1 MSNRLEGNKAFF
13 SKSNRTIVFFL
24 SVLVIVVTLIVD
36 TSLTKLSDIFASNF
50 MGANLFAY
58 ILISVSFGVGQI
70 IFLWFMRQRIKDVRA
85 SGHLHHIQE
94 VLYKIVMGIQSGLA
108 AIIALVI
115 IQLVTTSQ
123 YSVVMLIASITMSYS
138 LGAGM
143 MLLLAKNFF
152 SWFRT
157 NRDLLM
163 LSYGIAAITIV
174 VHLVFSLSF
183 VDYVLSTLAPG
194 RTAFSGQPFF
204 ATGSLK
210 FLLGNIYNATSIIA
224 FVSTW
229 SATALLL
236 HNYSRR
242 LGKMR
247 YWILVSLPLVYF
259 LSQFP
264 TFFLNVFDAVLKAD
278 PLFYGTFL
286 ILLFSIS
293 KPAGGVLFGIAF
305 WDAARRL
312 PQMAAVRDYLVISAY
327 GLVLLFTADQATSLF
342 NPSYPPFGLATVS
355 FVGLSSY
362 LVFNGIFYSAVDTR
376 IRRDIRK
383 FAKEQSKLLESIRSA
398 QSDKEINEKLALIMK
413 YHDRIVKSMPIPH
426 VMDEN
431 EARHYLDE
439 VIKEKTS
446 GKQAKDSD
454 KEKTSTT

>member
-1 MSNRLEGNKAFF
+1 MSNRLRDKTFF
-13 SKSNRTIVFFL
+13 SKNYRTFVFL
-24 SVLVIVVTLIVD
+24 LAVLVIVALIVD
-36 TSLTKLSDIFASNF
+36 NSLTRISDIFASNF
-50 MGANLFAY
+50 MGGNLFAY
-58 ILISVSFGVGQI
+58 ILISVTFGVGQFL
-70 IFLWFMRQRIKDVRA
+70 FLWFVGRRIKDVQA
-85 SGHLHHIQE
+85 SGR
-94 VLYKIVMGIQSGLA
+94 LYAILYVVVIGIQCGLA

-123 YSVVMLIASITMSYS
+123 YSVVMLIAAITMSYS

-143 MLLLAKNFF
+143 MIMLARHFF

-157 NRDLLM
+157 NKDLLM
-163 LSYGIAAITIV
+163 LLYGISTTTIV

-183 VDYVLSTLAPG
+183 VDYVLSDLAPG
-194 RTAFSGQPFF
+194 RTPFSGQPFF
-204 ATGSLK
+204 PAGSLK
-210 FLLGNIYNATSIIA
+210 FVLGNIYNTTSIIA

-236 HNYSRR
+236 YNYSRS

-264 TFFLNVFDAVLKAD
+264 TFFLNVFDVLLKAD
-278 PLFYGTFL
+278 PLFYGTFF

-312 PQMAAVRDYLVISAY
+312 PHTAAVREYLIISAY

-376 IRRDIRK
+376 IRRDIRR
-383 FAKEQSKLLESIRSA
+383 FAKEQSKLLDSIRSA
-398 QSDKEINEKLALIMK
+398 QSDKEINAKLSQIMK
-413 YHDRIVKSMPIPH
+413 YHDNIAKNMPIPH

-431 EARHYLDE
+431 EAWNYLYE
-439 VIKEKTS
+439 VLKEKRL
-446 GKQAKDSD
+446 GKEAQDSD
-454 KEKTSTT
+454 N